1 MLLREPSTT
10 HSDRYALGLVA
21 FNAITLRDG
30 KTEGERFED
39 PLGLPVHDADAN
51 LVYGWLG
58 DAIRGSVPSPVASP
72 EFDVLGRPLIAS
84 SRLPLSPVVPRSC
97 WVEDPPSRTSL
108 DEFYDA
114 VYASTGRETA
124 SKMTWYLSAARWERA
139 AALLEYAIHS
149 DICG

>member
-58 DAIRGSVPSPVASP
+58 DAIRGFVPRPVGLRQSLMC
-72 EFDVLGRPLIAS
+72 LGDLSLRRLPCHSHPLSRAVAGWKTRHRGLRSTNSTMRCMHRPAARPL
-84 SRLPLSPVVPRSC
+84 PR
-97 WVEDPPSRTSL
+97 
-108 DEFYDA
+108 
-114 VYASTGRETA
+114 
-124 SKMTWYLSAARWERA
+124 
-139 AALLEYAIHS
+139 
-149 DICG
+149 